1 MTLLRYAACVLGL
14 AATTVWAQE
23 SHESQETPP
32 RLDYRVELGLEH
44 NDNVNLNEEDPKSDD
59 ILTPAFGFTYRQ
71 GGSVVQAH
79 VDGVLTYRDYLHGT
93 FGDDLRSQIGGHVN
107 WTMVPDRVNF
117 VFEDYLGIEPV
128 DTLQVD
134 SPANQQQTNVF
145 GLGPTFDFRFGSAA
159 RGAVELRYV
168 NSYAEVSD
176 QFDSNR
182 YVGAFRVLRDLSSTS
197 LVSGNVEAQHIDFIH
212 DIGGP
217 SFDRYNLFGRYV
229 QTLRQFEY
237 SADLGWNWIHSGFP
251 LGDHNAPLARFT
263 VGYHATERSRFDLIG
278 AYQYSDAATD
288 LLETVQTNL
297 SPTRVLTEIPTSIP
311 TGAAVVSP
319 QPYLET
325 NFLLLY
331 GFHEVLWTFD
341 ISAALPE
348 ARLPQL
354 AEQPVRRIEPDPA
367 RLRLRARLQLQPA
380 DHGRRP
386 RHRRERRL
394 SGHRSRRP
402 QLDDWPLF
410 SPDADAALELER
422 RIHVLQAQQQR
433 GRPGRRAEHHLRV
446 DFLHALKS
454 RQT

>member
-341 ISAALPE
+341 ISAHYQKLDYLNSLSSPFGGSSQILRGFDSE
-348 ARLPQL
+348 LGYNFNPQITAGVL
-354 AEQPVRRIEPDPA
+354 GIVEN
-367 RLRLRARLQLQPA
+367 A
-380 DHGRRP
+380 DY
-386 RHRRERRL
+386 
-394 SGHRSRRP
+394 
-402 QLDDWPLF
+402 
-410 SPDADAALELER
+410 
-422 RIHVLQAQQQR
+422 
-433 GRPGRRAEHHLRV
+433 PGIDRV
-446 DFLHALKS
+446 DHNWTTGLFF
-454 RQT
+454 RQTLTPHWSWNAEYTFYKRNSNAVGQDVEQNIIFASISYTR